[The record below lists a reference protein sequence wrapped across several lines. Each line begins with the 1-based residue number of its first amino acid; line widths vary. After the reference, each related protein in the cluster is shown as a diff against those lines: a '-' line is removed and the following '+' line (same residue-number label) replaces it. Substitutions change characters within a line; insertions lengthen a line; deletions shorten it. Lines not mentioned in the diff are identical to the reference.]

1 MRKFVEYDIDRRM
14 TMSDKSLNAYRFSP
28 ENEPTYEMLSA
39 IMKEVA
45 AEAKDNGKR
54 ASDAYF
60 NAMLRDIDRKQAK
73 WATRIKRI
81 VDGRKN

>member
-1 MRKFVEYDIDRRM
+1 MKVSGTI
-14 TMSDKSLNAYRFSP
+14 MSDENLNAYRFSP
-28 ENEPTYEMLSA
+28 EKEPTYEMLSA
-39 IMKEVA
+39 IMREVA
-45 AEAKDNGKR
+45 IEAKDNGEK
-54 ASDAYF
+54 ATDAYF

>member
-1 MRKFVEYDIDRRM
+1 MKVRR
-14 TMSDKSLNAYRFSP
+14 TIMSDKKLNAYRFSP

-45 AEAKDNGKR
+45 VEAKDNGEK

-60 NAMLRDIDRKQAK
+60 NAMLQDIDRKQAK
-73 WATRIKRI
+73 WAKRIKRI